1 MNYMKSE
8 NGRILLKLFTVQF
21 FRITGIFIII
31 PVLGIYSVKFT
42 DVPFLIGLPLA
53 AYEIATLI
61 MQIPAGYVSRKFSKK
76 KYIVTAMLIFTV
88 GSILSYFSNNIF
100 ELVTARIITGI
111 GAISTPVGAY
121 SQQISEKGN
130 ERRNSAVIGIATGLG
145 VLIGFGFSPLL
156 SEILGIRNMFIVIS
170 LMGLAGL
177 VSAISLPSN
186 EKKFFNDLES
196 KESFI
201 YNGKN
206 VAFGYITIFTVSFSV
221 FSMIFILQFLNLKII
236 GSFSYGILY
245 FLIFLISGII
255 SVALNE
261 YSRSNEKI
269 KKFMDNLSIPILLI
283 GILIFS
289 IVYNYGLNFIIGEF
303 SEFLIFLG
311 YSMFEIALL
320 PRILSAYS
328 KNQYELGT
336 SFLYTMQY
344 GGNTAGII
352 ISSIFISNVNT
363 LRSFEILL
371 LITISITIAG
381 TVSFILWNIG
391 NSLKKMF

>member
-61 MQIPAGYVSRKFSKK
+61 MQIPAGYVSRRFSKK